1 MILVV
6 SPIFSS
12 TKKLRY
18 TVLLLLLCT
27 ESPVLLHACMDTKFP
42 VYSLECP
49 TLVDLI
55 KAGDIIYVYDGSKTS
70 RTKNTEEQNER
81 LKEQSEQ

>member
-1 MILVV
+1 
-6 SPIFSS
+6 
-12 TKKLRY
+12 
-18 TVLLLLLCT
+18 
-27 ESPVLLHACMDTKFP
+27 MDFKFP

-81 LKEQSEQ
+81 LKEQLDQKRIKRKNNIRTKNYNKITEGNGKGRIHQYL